1 MLSVLVVDPDASQRG
16 WVRSILEVNGY
27 PVVEAADGYA
37 ALACIKCD
45 KPMLVVMEIYLP
57 KLDGLEIITYLN
69 SQALPLK
76 ILAISSNPIDG
87 FNACEI
93 ARSLGAHDALAKPLD
108 AEMFLKHVRALLS
121 QP

>member
-1 MLSVLVVDPDASQRG
+1 MLSVLVVDPDASQRE
-16 WVRSILEVNGY
+16 WVRSIWEVNGY
-27 PVVEAADGYA
+27 QVVEASDGYA

-57 KLDGLEIITYLN
+57 KLDRWEIITYLN

-108 AEMFLKHVRALLS
+108 PEMCLKHVRALLS
-121 QP
+121 QL